1 MWKDVEM
8 LYQNFKLHINEIKQK
23 LKSTKE
29 ITIKDKVFQ
38 SLLAGIQNKVNS
50 TLKIIVVLIFSKQLI
65 MSASKSTSKYRT

>member
-8 LYQNFKLHINEIKQK
+8 FYQNFKLHINEIKQK

-29 ITIKDKVFQ
+29 ITIKGKIFQ

>member
-1 MWKDVEM
+1 MF
-8 LYQNFKLHINEIKQK
+8 YQNFKLHINEIKQK